1 VSTNQAVEA
10 KPLGQP
16 DRHKLELKEEIGK
29 AISPTVRA
37 TASSPQEDRRNGL
50 ILCAIN
56 QMMGVGLN
64 LDPNKVPHE
73 ADELI
78 AAGIAPKDVGAIQVW
93 QSLDPNKVPHEADEL
108 IAAGTAPKDVGA
120 IQVWQSLDPNKVPHE
135 ADELIAAGIA
145 PKDVGAIQVWQ
156 SLGAQSNVQSDF
168 QFPPN
173 KATLNLLRGMMT
185 MTRKV
190 EVKESE
196 LPTGDPDEDAKLLNI
211 FNKLLGPWTRPFLA
225 LEEDLNKLLGP
236 WAPPFFALEEDQDPV
251 GGP

>member
-1 VSTNQAVEA
+1 VGSLSTNQAVEA

-16 DRHKLELKEEIGK
+16 DRHKLELKEEI

-56 QMMGVGLN
+56 QMMGLN
-64 LDPNKVPHE
+64 SDPNKVPHE

-108 IAAGTAPKDVGA
+108 IAAG
-120 IQVWQSLDPNKVPHE
+120 IE
-135 ADELIAAGIA
+135 

-156 SLGAQSNVQSDF
+156 SLGAQSNLQSDT
-168 QFPPN
+168 QIPPN

-185 MTRKV
+185 MPHR

-196 LPTGDPDEDAKLLNI
+196 LPTGDPDEDAKILNML
-211 FNKLLGPWTRPFLA
+211 NKLVGDWARPFL
-225 LEEDLNKLLGP
+225 
-236 WAPPFFALEEDQDPV
+236 ALEEDQDPV
-251 GGP
+251 GGPSSPL

>member
-64 LDPNKVPHE
+64 LTPNKVPHE
-73 ADELI
+73 ADELV
-78 AAGIAPKDVGAIQVW
+78 AAGI
-93 QSLDPNKVPHEADEL
+93 
-108 IAAGTAPKDVGA
+108 APKDVGA

>member
-29 AISPTVRA
+29 AIGPTVRA

-64 LDPNKVPHE
+64 LTPNKVPYE

-78 AAGIAPKDVGAIQVW
+78 AAGI
-93 QSLDPNKVPHEADEL
+93 
-108 IAAGTAPKDVGA
+108 APKDVGA

-225 LEEDLNKLLGP
+225 LEEDLNKLLSP
-236 WAPPFFALEEDQDPV
+236 WEPPFFALEEDQDPV

>member
-1 VSTNQAVEA
+1 
-10 KPLGQP
+10 
-16 DRHKLELKEEIGK
+16 
-29 AISPTVRA
+29 
-37 TASSPQEDRRNGL
+37 
-50 ILCAIN
+50 
-56 QMMGVGLN
+56 MMGVGLN
-64 LDPNKVPHE
+64 L
-73 ADELI
+73 
-78 AAGIAPKDVGAIQVW
+78 
-93 QSLDPNKVPHEADEL
+93 
-108 IAAGTAPKDVGA
+108 T
-120 IQVWQSLDPNKVPHE
+120 PNKVPHE

>member
-64 LDPNKVPHE
+64 LTPNKVPHE

-93 QSLDPNKVPHEADEL
+93 QSLDPNKVP
-108 IAAGTAPKDVGA
+108 
-120 IQVWQSLDPNKVPHE
+120 NE

>member
-1 VSTNQAVEA
+1 
-10 KPLGQP
+10 
-16 DRHKLELKEEIGK
+16 
-29 AISPTVRA
+29 
-37 TASSPQEDRRNGL
+37 
-50 ILCAIN
+50 
-56 QMMGVGLN
+56 
-64 LDPNKVPHE
+64 
-73 ADELI
+73 
-78 AAGIAPKDVGAIQVW
+78 
-93 QSLDPNKVPHEADEL
+93 
-108 IAAGTAPKDVGA
+108 
-120 IQVWQSLDPNKVPHE
+120 LDPNKVPHE

-225 LEEDLNKLLGP
+225 LEEDLNKLLSP
-236 WAPPFFALEEDQDPV
+236 WEPPFFALEEDQDPV

>member
-1 VSTNQAVEA
+1 VGSLSTNQAVEA

-16 DRHKLELKEEIGK
+16 DRHKLELKEGIGK

-56 QMMGVGLN
+56 QMMGLN
-64 LDPNKVPHE
+64 SDPNKVPHE

-108 IAAGTAPKDVGA
+108 IAAG
-120 IQVWQSLDPNKVPHE
+120 IE
-135 ADELIAAGIA
+135 

-156 SLGAQSNVQSDF
+156 SLGAQSNLQSDT
-168 QFPPN
+168 QIPPN

-185 MTRKV
+185 MPHR

-196 LPTGDPDEDAKLLNI
+196 LPTGDPDEDAKILNML
-211 FNKLLGPWTRPFLA
+211 NKLVGDWARPFL
-225 LEEDLNKLLGP
+225 
-236 WAPPFFALEEDQDPV
+236 ALEEDQDPV
-251 GGP
+251 GGPSSPI

>member
-64 LDPNKVPHE
+64 LTPNKVPHE

-78 AAGIAPKDVGAIQVW
+78 AAGI
-93 QSLDPNKVPHEADEL
+93 
-108 IAAGTAPKDVGA
+108 APKDVGA

-225 LEEDLNKLLGP
+225 LEEDLNKLLSP
-236 WAPPFFALEEDQDPV
+236 WEPPFFALEEDQDPV

>member
-64 LDPNKVPHE
+64 LTPNKVPHE

-93 QSLDPNKVPHEADEL
+93 QSLDPNKVP
-108 IAAGTAPKDVGA
+108 
-120 IQVWQSLDPNKVPHE
+120 NE

-236 WAPPFFALEEDQDPV
+236 WAPPFFALEEYQDPV

>member
-56 QMMGVGLN
+56 QMMGLN
-64 LDPNKVPHE
+64 SDPNKVPHE

-108 IAAGTAPKDVGA
+108 IAAG
-120 IQVWQSLDPNKVPHE
+120 IE
-135 ADELIAAGIA
+135 

-156 SLGAQSNVQSDF
+156 SLGAQSNLQSDT
-168 QFPPN
+168 QIPPN

-185 MTRKV
+185 MPHR

-196 LPTGDPDEDAKLLNI
+196 LPTGDPDEDAKILNML
-211 FNKLLGPWTRPFLA
+211 NKLVGDWARPFL
-225 LEEDLNKLLGP
+225 
-236 WAPPFFALEEDQDPV
+236 ALEEDQDPV
-251 GGP
+251 GGPSSPL

>member
-56 QMMGVGLN
+56 QMMGLN
-64 LDPNKVPHE
+64 
-73 ADELI
+73 
-78 AAGIAPKDVGAIQVW
+78 
-93 QSLDPNKVPHEADEL
+93 S
-108 IAAGTAPKDVGA
+108 
-120 IQVWQSLDPNKVPHE
+120 DPNKVPHE

-225 LEEDLNKLLGP
+225 LEEDLNKLLSP
-236 WAPPFFALEEDQDPV
+236 WEPPFFALEEDQDPV

>member
-1 VSTNQAVEA
+1 MGYIDDNKFDWTDQNTSTPVGSVSTNQAVEA

-56 QMMGVGLN
+56 QMMDVGLN
-64 LDPNKVPHE
+64 LTPNKVPHE

-78 AAGIAPKDVGAIQVW
+78 AAGI
-93 QSLDPNKVPHEADEL
+93 
-108 IAAGTAPKDVGA
+108 APKDVGA